1 MKRKVWLVVSL
12 LLIVAMLAACSA
24 PAAPSEAPA
33 QSSAAQ
39 EQSAAPAQSE
49 GSGAE
54 QTSEAPAKDE
64 TTQPQEAAQE
74 APAGGGSDI
83 VMGLANGYMGNTWR
97 AQYVEEFEKKCQEL
111 KDKGVI
117 KDFVVAST
125 NTDVTEQMNQI
136 NNMISS
142 GVNCIQLNPISPASV
157 APIQAA
163 CDAAGVMLVINTD
176 PAAIDENL
184 VEVLVDNKQ
193 YFEIMTKWFVEA
205 IGGKGDIVHITG
217 TPGMPADLVRQKVVE
232 DILAGYPDI
241 KVLATAPGSWSQ
253 TESQAAMS
261 TFLSTYDKIDGM
273 LTQDIMAEGILRAYE
288 TAGKKPPTM
297 LGDYTMS
304 FIRKWVD
311 MPDLNAMT
319 TTFQPHG
326 SAEGVQYAVRIMN
339 GKKLKDGIL
348 GPNPLDE
355 TMMNAINL
363 PPAYGVTYKD
373 EPADASWKQGYDMTE
388 FISVDTAIKVAED
401 VPDTG
406 ALGKTFDDAD
416 WDNMFE

>member
-1 MKRKVWLVVSL
+1 
-12 LLIVAMLAACSA
+12 
-24 PAAPSEAPA
+24 
-33 QSSAAQ
+33 
-39 EQSAAPAQSE
+39 
-49 GSGAE
+49 
-54 QTSEAPAKDE
+54 
-64 TTQPQEAAQE
+64 
-74 APAGGGSDI
+74 
-83 VMGLANGYMGNTWR
+83 
-97 AQYVEEFEKKCQEL
+97 
-111 KDKGVI
+111 
-117 KDFVVAST
+117 
-125 NTDVTEQMNQI
+125 
-136 NNMISS
+136 MISS

-193 YFEIMTKWFVEA
+193 YFEIMTKWFVDA
-205 IGGKGDIVHITG
+205 LGGKGDIVHITG
-217 TPGMPADLVRQKVVE
+217 TPGMPADLVRQQVVE
-232 DILAGYPDI
+232 DILADYPEI

-261 TFLSTYDKIDGM
+261 TFLSTYDKIDGV

-339 GKKLKDGIL
+339 GKKLKDGVL

-363 PPAYGVTYKD
+363 PPAYGVTYND
-373 EPADASWKQGYDMTE
+373 EPADAPWKQGYDMTE
-388 FISVDTAIKVAED
+388 FISVATAMKVAED

-406 ALGKTFDDAD
+406 ALGKTFADSD

>member
-1 MKRKVWLVVSL
+1 MKRKIGLVLCIL
-12 LLIVAMLAACSA
+12 LLITVVASCAAPTA
-24 PAAPSEAPA
+24 PATPA
-33 QSSAAQ
+33 TSQGQ
-39 EQSAAPAQSE
+39 
-49 GSGAE
+49 GAE
-54 QTSEAPAKDE
+54 VSEKPAGDDTTGGDVKDV
-64 TTQPQEAAQE
+64 EAAGE
-74 APAGGGSDI
+74 GEI
-83 VMGLANGYMGNTWR
+83 VIGLANGYMGNTWR
-97 AQYVEEFEKKCQEL
+97 AQYVEEFEKKCEEL
-111 KDKGVI
+111 KSKGII
-117 KDFVVAST
+117 KDYTVAST

-136 NNMISS
+136 NNMIAS

-163 CDAAGVMLVINTD
+163 CEAAGVMLVINTD
-176 PAAIDENL
+176 PAAIDANL

-205 IGGKGDIVHITG
+205 IGGKGNIVHITG
-217 TPGMPADLVRQKVVE
+217 TPGMPADLVRQQVVE
-232 DILAGYPDI
+232 DILKGYPEI

-261 TFLSTYDKIDGM
+261 TFLSTYDQIDGV

-304 FIRKWVD
+304 FIRKWKD

-348 GPNPLDE
+348 GPNPLDA
-355 TMMNAINL
+355 TMNNAINL
-363 PPAYGVTYKD
+363 PPAYGVTYAD
-373 EPADASWKQGYDMTE
+373 APADAKWKQGYDMTE
-388 FISVDTAIKVAED
+388 FISVETALKVAED

-416 WDNMFE
+416 WDNMFQ